1 MGILCLAV
9 LELGTEN
16 NLLDLTHLRTEHLD
30 LDQLVSKIGKDT
42 TGVPQ
47 VYLYSNI
54 VAIAD
59 LAAVEASFE
68 QNGVVDLPHG
78 CAKRLRGLRSPKR
91 SLPGPS
97 RVHLKSETI
106 GVFLGE
112 PARRRHEQLQY
123 LHIFA
128 ALMPRRYL
136 VGLE

>member
-16 NLLDLTHLRTEHLD
+16 NLLDLTHLRTKH
-30 LDQLVSKIGKDT
+30 LDQLASKIGKDT

-78 CAKRLRGLRSPKR
+78 CAKGLRGLRSPKR
-91 SLPGPS
+91 SLPGHPGS
-97 RVHLKSETI
+97 I
-106 GVFLGE
+106 
-112 PARRRHEQLQY
+112 
-123 LHIFA
+123 
-128 ALMPRRYL
+128 
-136 VGLE
+136 